1 MPAKTRDAL
10 PAKLRPPR
18 LLRVVARERLHAWL
32 DARREATAIW
42 LCGPP
47 GAGKTTLVAAYLQA
61 RSQSSLW
68 YRFDADDNDLGR
80 VFAML
85 GQAVDA
91 LQPRVRRP
99 PFLAEHL
106 ARPKEFARTWF
117 RSVFTALHTPVVVV
131 FDNIEQATLAL
142 LAELLAVAV
151 EEAPPGVMLIV
162 TARQAPP
169 PALSA
174 AVLGGALV
182 TLPTHE
188 LAFSTDESRAYA
200 AEFELDPAVVE
211 RAALRVDGWAAG
223 LRLLSQADDPSQ
235 GSGLGSQE
243 RLFDYFAGLLH
254 DALAPRSQ
262 QLLLAGALL
271 PWMPARLLARIAHD
285 AQAPD
290 DLERLCAHSLF
301 VEAVA
306 GAPGVFRLHPLFR
319 AFLLHRGRSTLT
331 AQALQ
336 RIQRDAAQA
345 FEGDGHVDAAIDLLL
360 DAGDH
365 AAALDRLLKV
375 LEEKLAMGQLD
386 QWLAWAQRLPQPVQD
401 GHAGLQYGLARLAF
415 LREDGAA
422 LGHYERAHSAFVAA
436 GDRYG
441 ERLCAAGAL
450 EWIYN
455 TDSFIAHGRWCE
467 VMRQPQ
473 TDGRAPDCEEHA
485 WRLLNGELL
494 ACFYLG
500 EFEAHAQRLT
510 DAVVERLRPGRAE
523 NDKLSTAV
531 TLLGCMERHKR
542 WGDAPL
548 LAGRMQ
554 GLLGSPH
561 VGPLLRVLVRQ
572 QIASDLHRQTG
583 AFDEA
588 QRASALARTEA
599 REIGFAVV
607 EFEAV
612 AVLLLCALYTADDVA
627 ARKWLVELQALVS
640 PANVYHQRFAQQAL
654 TWQALQGGRVVAA
667 LEHAQALRNA
677 VARSDMPA
685 GFRATWLLVAVF
697 ATFAGADADL
707 ACRELAALCSAA
719 EAGSRATLEVNL
731 LALTALQAWRAGR
744 GEAAAEGLTRAF
756 ALAAEARYY
765 QLLGPLRTELAQ
777 LCGLALER
785 SIAAPFV
792 RELVRRRH
800 LAAPLVGSLAA
811 PSQWPWALHIRT
823 LGHFT
828 ISVDGAPMK
837 FDGKVPKRP
846 LAVLKALIALGPEPV
861 ALAALADALWP
872 GDEADA
878 AHDAL
883 NVALHRL
890 RRLLPNG
897 AELVRLQD
905 GRVWL
910 DTQAIWVDAYAF
922 ERIAKDDAPLR
933 AADAA
938 AALREALLLYRGH
951 FLASD
956 ADEPWA
962 VSTRERLRS
971 RFRRVVTGCAA
982 ALVAAGQ
989 HEQALDCYK
998 RALET
1003 DDLDETFYQGVMR
1016 SALALRRPAE
1026 GIAAYQRL
1034 RRTLA
1039 LAMGVGPSPESER
1052 LLRSLQGL

>member
-1 MPAKTRDAL
+1 M
-10 PAKLRPPR
+10 
-18 LLRVVARERLHAWL
+18 
-32 DARREATAIW
+32 
-42 LCGPP
+42 
-47 GAGKTTLVAAYLQA
+47 
-61 RSQSSLW
+61 
-68 YRFDADDNDLGR
+68 
-80 VFAML
+80 
-85 GQAVDA
+85 
-91 LQPRVRRP
+91 
-99 PFLAEHL
+99 
-106 ARPKEFARTWF
+106 
-117 RSVFTALHTPVVVV
+117 
-131 FDNIEQATLAL
+131 
-142 LAELLAVAV
+142 
-151 EEAPPGVMLIV
+151 
-162 TARQAPP
+162 
-169 PALSA
+169 
-174 AVLGGALV
+174 
-182 TLPTHE
+182 
-188 LAFSTDESRAYA
+188 
-200 AEFELDPAVVE
+200 
-211 RAALRVDGWAAG
+211 
-223 LRLLSQADDPSQ
+223 
-235 GSGLGSQE
+235 
-243 RLFDYFAGLLH
+243 
-254 DALAPRSQ
+254 
-262 QLLLAGALL
+262 
-271 PWMPARLLARIAHD
+271 
-285 AQAPD
+285 
-290 DLERLCAHSLF
+290 
-301 VEAVA
+301 
-306 GAPGVFRLHPLFR
+306 
-319 AFLLHRGRSTLT
+319 
-331 AQALQ
+331 
-336 RIQRDAAQA
+336 
-345 FEGDGHVDAAIDLLL
+345 
-360 DAGDH
+360 
-365 AAALDRLLKV
+365 
-375 LEEKLAMGQLD
+375 
-386 QWLAWAQRLPQPVQD
+386 
-401 GHAGLQYGLARLAF
+401 
-415 LREDGAA
+415 
-422 LGHYERAHSAFVAA
+422 
-436 GDRYG
+436 
-441 ERLCAAGAL
+441 
-450 EWIYN
+450 
-455 TDSFIAHGRWCE
+455 
-467 VMRQPQ
+467 
-473 TDGRAPDCEEHA
+473 
-485 WRLLNGELL
+485 
-494 ACFYLG
+494 
-500 EFEAHAQRLT
+500 
-510 DAVVERLRPGRAE
+510 
-523 NDKLSTAV
+523 
-531 TLLGCMERHKR
+531 
-542 WGDAPL
+542 
-548 LAGRMQ
+548 
-554 GLLGSPH
+554 
-561 VGPLLRVLVRQ
+561 
-572 QIASDLHRQTG
+572 
-583 AFDEA
+583 
-588 QRASALARTEA
+588 
-599 REIGFAVV
+599 
-607 EFEAV
+607 
-612 AVLLLCALYTADDVA
+612 
-627 ARKWLVELQALVS
+627 
-640 PANVYHQRFAQQAL
+640 
-654 TWQALQGGRVVAA
+654 VAA

-697 ATFAGADADL
+697 ATFAGGDADL
-707 ACRELAALCSAA
+707 ACRELAALCRAA

-982 ALVAAGQ
+982 ASVAAGQ